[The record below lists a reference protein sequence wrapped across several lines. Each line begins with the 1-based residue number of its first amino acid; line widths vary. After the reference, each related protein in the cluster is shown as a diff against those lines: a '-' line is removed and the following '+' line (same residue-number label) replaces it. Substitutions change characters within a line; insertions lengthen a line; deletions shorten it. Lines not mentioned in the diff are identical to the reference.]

1 MGAYIDKKVDN
12 FNRTESESY
21 LQSIIAPAS
30 EDILFYFKKGMH
42 MVCQFSNG
50 MACPPATSEA
60 GASRP
65 KSLAE
70 TIF

>member
-1 MGAYIDKKVDN
+1 MPYH
-12 FNRTESESY
+12 
-21 LQSIIAPAS
+21 
-30 EDILFYFKKGMH
+30 FKKGV
-42 MVCQFSNG
+42 VCQFKNG

-65 KSLAE
+65 KSLAG